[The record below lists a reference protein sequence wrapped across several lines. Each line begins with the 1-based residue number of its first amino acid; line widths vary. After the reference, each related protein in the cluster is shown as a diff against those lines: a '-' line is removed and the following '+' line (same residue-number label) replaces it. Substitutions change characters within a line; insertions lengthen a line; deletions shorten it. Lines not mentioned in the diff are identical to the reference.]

1 MNVKHQIFIHFLLI
15 VLFVFL
21 IILSSFLWFNSV
33 GIFYLIHISS
43 KAIIYLYFLK
53 GHHLFSWGLYIFCFT
68 QSTLNLYTIVL
79 IQEPTII
86 DIFFSSFFG
95 HHTSFYNLP
104 TGRLPSEMVFRG
116 IIPLHKLSLR
126 KQAPC
131 WPAWGTGVVPSR
143 LPPLDSIWVV
153 VLLSISLSVRIFK
166 SLVN

>member
-1 MNVKHQIFIHFLLI
+1 MNQAPNFYTFSFNCI
-15 VLFVFL
+15 VFL
-21 IILSSFLWFNSV
+21 NLLFLSSFLWFNSV
-33 GIFYLIHISS
+33 CIFYLNHISS
-43 KAIIYLYFLK
+43 KAIIHLYFLK